1 MDLWYNSSNFGLV
14 GRTGALHT
22 SYCTRGP
29 FKKRCTDI
37 PRASFFRPFFDSMS
51 NIRFWPIVTLAPFR
65 VELDRETEQVN
76 PKALD
81 KTKSLVNFFRSRSTF
96 RVFFKKQSTA
106 VTRAEKGVPLRPQ
119 PPIGKQKTSTTAP
132 VDGLDRRT
140 TPPASPT
147 PAVVRPRPARRHF
160 YDDSAS
166 SERSLFACPSPPCRP
181 LVAMFRH
188 VPPSGAGQV
197 ARGGNGRK
205 SCVGVDDA
213 MSEGVRLLRRVA
225 A

>member
-1 MDLWYNSSNFGLV
+1 MLN
-14 GRTGALHT
+14 H
-22 SYCTRGP
+22 
-29 FKKRCTDI
+29 
-37 PRASFFRPFFDSMS
+37 
-51 NIRFWPIVTLAPFR
+51 RFWPIVTLAPFR

-181 LVAMFRH
+181 LVAMFRQFLH
-188 VPPSGAGQV
+188 RAQ
-197 ARGGNGRK
+197 GR
-205 SCVGVDDA
+205 SPV
-213 MSEGVRLLRRVA
+213 EGTGERA

>member
-1 MDLWYNSSNFGLV
+1 MLN
-14 GRTGALHT
+14 H
-22 SYCTRGP
+22 
-29 FKKRCTDI
+29 
-37 PRASFFRPFFDSMS
+37 
-51 NIRFWPIVTLAPFR
+51 RFWPIVTLAPFR

-76 PKALD
+76 AKPLD

-96 RVFFKKQSTA
+96 RVFFKKQST
-106 VTRAEKGVPLRPQ
+106 EKGVPLRPQ
-119 PPIGKQKTSTTAP
+119 PPSGNRKLRSTAP